1 MEEEA
6 DLLRDRVEAGMESVV
21 VDDFALFLL
30 DDDLPVE
37 VDGRSELDAAA

>member
-21 VDDFALFLL
+21 VDYFALFLL

-37 VDGRSELDAAA
+37 FSGGSELDVAT